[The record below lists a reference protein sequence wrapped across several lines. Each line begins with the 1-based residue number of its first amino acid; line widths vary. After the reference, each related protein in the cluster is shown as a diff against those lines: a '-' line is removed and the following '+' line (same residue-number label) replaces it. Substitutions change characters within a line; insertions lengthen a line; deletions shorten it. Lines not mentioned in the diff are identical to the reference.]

1 MRINEDFIE
10 QGLTSDDIVS
20 QQDDDIKRDAPL
32 LLHIFVNRL
41 PGSMTTDKKIDG
53 KFEVLGRLIVKTLRT
68 LRIISYVNEYSLKAN
83 TYSRYG
89 STATKIVEINFDAET
104 DTPTKVRRLMITLY
118 KTMTALYKKVFRS
131 TGKINVIKVGKGD
144 MTSYDTPYITEKTVR
159 DWETINNIDEQVNA
173 FCFFNED
180 YAKDAAL
187 YWIRNLKDAL
197 DSKDAYSKIKTG
209 VCKFAIDDIHMVK
222 KVDTV
227 DYREGTVYLNIAGP
241 VKIHSA
247 AYVLRKIKEGLEWAG
262 KYQIDRK
269 ISEDTE
275 FRIDNITKL
284 TFDMSSILNDR
295 TEKLDFSWVREF
307 LDNYV
312 GENVQEIIINQNVYA
327 GENWWFNKKY
337 ENKVIDLTKE
347 LKGYKVTWKCS
358 MRQITNDF
366 KNASNKPTDKFKRK
380 ERTEHIFKI
389 KTFEGLVEIKQTITD
404 YYYY

>member
-20 QQDDDIKRDAPL
+20 QQDNDVKRDAPL

-41 PGSMTTDKKIDG
+41 PGSMTTDKKIDE

-68 LRIISYVNEYSLKAN
+68 LRIISYVNEDSLKAN

-89 STATKIVEINFDAET
+89 STATRIVEINFDAET
-104 DTPTKVRRLMITLY
+104 DTPTKVRRLMVTLY

-180 YAKDAAL
+180 YTKDAAL

-197 DSKDAYSKIKTG
+197 DSKDAYSKIKTE
-209 VCKFAIDDIHMVK
+209 VCKFAIDDIHMIK

-227 DYREGTVYLNIAGP
+227 DYRDDTVYLNINGP
-241 VKIHSA
+241 IKIHSA
-247 AYVLRKIKEGLEWAG
+247 AYVLRRIKEGLEWVESH
-262 KYQIDRK
+262 QIDRK
-269 ISEDTE
+269 LTKDTK
-275 FRIDNITKL
+275 FKFDGITKL
-284 TFDMSSILNDR
+284 TFDIASITNDW
-295 TEKLDFSWVREF
+295 TQKLDFSWVREF
-307 LDNYV
+307 LENYV
-312 GENVQEIIINQNVYA
+312 GDNVREIVINQNEYCP
-327 GENWWFNKKY
+327 NWWFTKKY
-337 ENKVIDLTKE
+337 ENKTIDLTKE
-347 LKGYKVTWKCS
+347 LKGYNVTWTCS
-358 MRQITNDF
+358 
-366 KNASNKPTDKFKRK
+366 KR
-380 ERTEHIFKI
+380 
-389 KTFEGLVEIKQTITD
+389 
-404 YYYY
+404 

>member
-20 QQDDDIKRDAPL
+20 QQDNDVKRDAPL

-41 PGSMTTDKKIDG
+41 PGSMTTDKKIDE

-68 LRIISYVNEYSLKAN
+68 LRIISYVNEDSLKVN

-89 STATKIVEINFDAET
+89 STATRIVEINFDAET
-104 DTPTKVRRLMITLY
+104 DTPTKVRRLMVTLY

-180 YAKDAAL
+180 YAKDSAL

-197 DSKDAYSKIKTG
+197 DSKDAYSKIKTE
-209 VCKFAIDDIHMVK
+209 VCKFAIDDIHMVN

-227 DYREGTVYLNIAGP
+227 DYRDRTVYLNIAGP

-247 AYVLRKIKEGLEWAG
+247 AYVLRKIKAGLEWAG
-262 KYQIDRK
+262 KHQIDRK

-275 FRIDNITKL
+275 FRIDTITKL

-295 TEKLDFSWVREF
+295 TEKLDFSWVHEF

-312 GENVQEIIINQNVYA
+312 GENVQEIIINQNEYA
-327 GENWWFNKKY
+327 GEDWWFNKKY
-337 ENKVIDLTKE
+337 EDKVIDLTKE

-358 MRQITNDF
+358 MR
-366 KNASNKPTDKFKRK
+366 
-380 ERTEHIFKI
+380 
-389 KTFEGLVEIKQTITD
+389 
-404 YYYY
+404 